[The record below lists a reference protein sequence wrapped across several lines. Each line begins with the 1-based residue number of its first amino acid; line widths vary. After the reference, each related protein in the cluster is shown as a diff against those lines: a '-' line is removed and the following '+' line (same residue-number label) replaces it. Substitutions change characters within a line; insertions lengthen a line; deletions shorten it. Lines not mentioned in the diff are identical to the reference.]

1 MQHRAETALNSAPHE
16 KYWFCTRQRKGGSGH
31 EGQDTYEK
39 KPNTKK
45 KKKPIEEERRISIG
59 TECKRVTLVK
69 RPAMPRPS
77 EASALKSGSWSS
89 SLTGTLL

>member
-39 KPNTKK
+39 KPSAKEKK
-45 KKKPIEEERRISIG
+45 TYRGGEKDLDRDGVQASYLGEEARH
-59 TECKRVTLVK
+59 
-69 RPAMPRPS
+69 A
-77 EASALKSGSWSS
+77 EAE
-89 SLTGTLL
+89 

>member
-16 KYWFCTRQRKGGSGH
+16 KYWFCTRQRKGGLGH

-45 KKKPIEEERRISIG
+45 KKTFEEERRISIG
-59 TECKRVTLVK
+59 TECKREHIIL
-69 RPAMPRPS
+69 
-77 EASALKSGSWSS
+77 
-89 SLTGTLL
+89 

>member
-1 MQHRAETALNSAPHE
+1 MYELASPDRENISAVVACFIFTSGCSMQHRAETALNSAPHE

-45 KKKPIEEERRISIG
+45 KKPIEEERRISIG
-59 TECKRVTLVK
+59 TECKREHIIL
-69 RPAMPRPS
+69 
-77 EASALKSGSWSS
+77 
-89 SLTGTLL
+89 